1 MNINLRRLAMWLV
14 IVLLLL
20 ISFSLFQTQRTR
32 SRDISFSQL
41 LEENG
46 QGHMRNVVN
55 QMPEIHTNLP
65 EDQRPGSQDTSLSQ
79 LLTEVDQNKVGDV
92 VIQTSRIHYVSSEG
106 QITTASQD
114 ISFSQLLTEVDQNH
128 VRDVVIQGP
137 EIHGTFT
144 NGSSFQ
150 TYAPNDPTLVSRL
163 YNGKVSITAKPPG
176 DNVPWFVSLLVSWL
190 PFIALIGVWIF
201 LSRQMQGGAG
211 KAMGFGKSR
220 AKMLTEAHGRVTFE
234 DVAGVDEAKQDLQEI
249 VEFLRDPG
257 KYQRLGG
264 RIPRGVLLVGPPGTG
279 KTLIARA
286 VAGEANVPFFT
297 INGSE
302 FVEMFVGVGAAR
314 VRDMFEQAKKNA
326 PCIIFIDEIDAVGRH
341 RGAGLGGGND
351 EREQTLNQLLVEMD
365 GFEANEGII
374 LIAATNRPDVL
385 DPALLRPGR
394 FDRQVIVPNPDV
406 VGREQILKV
415 HVRKVPLAPDVEL
428 KTVAR
433 GTPGFS
439 GADLMNLVN
448 EAALL
453 AARRT
458 KRFVTMSEFED
469 AKDKVM
475 MGAERRSMVMTEDE
489 KMLTAYHE
497 GGHAIVGLNVIA
509 TDPIHKA
516 TIIPRGRAL
525 GMVMQLPERD
535 KLSMSLEQMTSRLAI
550 MMGGRVAEELV
561 FGREKVTSGAASD
574 IEQATRLARMM
585 VTRWG
590 LSEELGTVSYGENQ
604 DEVFLGM
611 SVSRTQNAS
620 EATVQKIDSEIRRL
634 VEEGYNEATKILTE
648 QRADLEA
655 LAKGLL
661 EYETLSGDE
670 IQDLLKGKKPNR
682 ESVLEP
688 TTPRTSAVPPAGKPR
703 PRPDPDAGLEPQPQ
717 A

>member
-1 MNINLRRLAMWLV
+1 MNANLRNFALWV
-14 IVLLLL
+14 IIVLLLL
-20 ISFSLFQTQRTR
+20 ALFTLFQNPGQRA
-32 SRDISFSQL
+32 S
-41 LEENG
+41 
-46 QGHMRNVVN
+46 
-55 QMPEIHTNLP
+55 
-65 EDQRPGSQDTSLSQ
+65 
-79 LLTEVDQNKVGDV
+79 
-92 VIQTSRIHYVSSEG
+92 
-106 QITTASQD
+106 SQD

-128 VRDVVIQGP
+128 VRDVVIQGQ

-150 TYAPNDPTLVSRL
+150 TYAPNDPTLVKRL
-163 YNGKVSITAKPPG
+163 YDGKVSITAKPPG

-257 KYQRLGG
+257 KFQRLGG

-297 INGSE
+297 ISGSD
-302 FVEMFVGVGAAR
+302 FVEMFVGVGASR

-365 GFEANEGII
+365 GFEANEGVI

-394 FDRQVIVPNPDV
+394 FDRQVVVPNPDV
-406 VGREQILKV
+406 GGREQILKV
-415 HVRKVPLAPDVEL
+415 HVRKVPLAPDVNL
-428 KTVAR
+428 KIIAR

-448 EAALL
+448 EAALT
-453 AARRT
+453 AARRN
-458 KRFVTMSEFED
+458 KRMVTQAEFEE

-475 MGAERRSMVMTEDE
+475 MGAERKSLVMSEEE

-497 GGHAIVGLNVIA
+497 AGHAIVGLNVPAGI
-509 TDPIHKA
+509 PVHKA
-516 TIIPRGRAL
+516 TIIPRGRAM
-525 GMVMQLPERD
+525 GMVKFLPEGDRY
-535 KLSMSLEQMTSRLAI
+535 SMKYKEFTSQLAVA
-550 MMGGRVAEELV
+550 MGGRVAEEIT
-561 FGREKVTSGAASD
+561 FGKDNITSGASSD
-574 IEQATRLARMM
+574 IQQATKMAKAM
-585 VTRWG
+585 VTQLG
-590 LSEELGTVSYGENQ
+590 YSDELGTVAYGDNQ
-604 DEVFLGM
+604 EEVFLGM
-611 SVSRTQNAS
+611 SMGRQQNIS
-620 EATVQKIDSEIRRL
+620 EATAQKIDAEVRRL
-634 VEEGYNEATKILTE
+634 VDEGYETARRILTE
-648 QRADLEA
+648 KKKDFET
-655 LAKGLL
+655 LAQALL
-661 EYETLSGDE
+661 EYETLTGEE
-670 IQDLLKGKKPNR
+670 ITDVINGKKPNR

-688 TTPRTSAVPPAGKPR
+688 TGPRTSAVPPAGKSR

>member
-1 MNINLRRLAMWLV
+1 MNANLRNFALWV
-14 IVLLLL
+14 IIVLLLL
-20 ISFSLFQTQRTR
+20 ALFTLFNSSGQHATAQDITFS
-32 SRDISFSQL
+32 
-41 LEENG
+41 E
-46 QGHMRNVVN
+46 
-55 QMPEIHTNLP
+55 
-65 EDQRPGSQDTSLSQ
+65 
-79 LLTEVDQNKVGDV
+79 LLTKVDQ
-92 VIQTSRIHYVSSEG
+92 G
-106 QITTASQD
+106 Q
-114 ISFSQLLTEVDQNH
+114 
-128 VRDVVIQGP
+128 VRDVQIQGQ
-137 EIHGTFT
+137 EIKGTFT
-144 NGSSFQ
+144 NNTAFQ
-150 TYAPNDPTLVSRL
+150 TYAPNDPNLVKHL
-163 YNGKVSITAKPPG
+163 YDKQVSITAKPPG
-176 DNVPWFVSLLVSWL
+176 DNVPGFVSLLVSWL
-190 PFIALIGVWIF
+190 PFIALLGVWIF

-257 KYQRLGG
+257 KFQRLGG

-297 INGSE
+297 ISGSD
-302 FVEMFVGVGAAR
+302 FVEMFVGVGASR

-365 GFEANEGII
+365 GFEANEGVI

-394 FDRQVIVPNPDV
+394 FDRQVVVPNPDV

-415 HVRKVPLAPDVEL
+415 HVRKVPLAPDINL
-428 KTVAR
+428 KTIAR

-448 EAALL
+448 EAALT
-453 AARRT
+453 AARRN
-458 KRFVTMSEFED
+458 KRMVTQAEFEE

-475 MGAERRSMVMTEDE
+475 MGAERKSLVMTEEE

-497 GGHAIVGLNVIA
+497 GGHAIVTLNVPSA
-509 TDPIHKA
+509 DPIHKA

-525 GMVMQLPERD
+525 GMVMRLPERD
-535 KLSMSLEQMTSRLAI
+535 QLSMSLQQMTSLLAI
-550 MMGGRVAEELV
+550 SMGGRVAEELI

-574 IEQATRLARMM
+574 IEQATRLARAM

-590 LSEELGTVSYGENQ
+590 LSEELGTVAYGENQ

-634 VEEGYNEATKILTE
+634 VEEGRSEATRILTE
-648 QRADLEA
+648 RRADLEE

-661 EYETLSGDE
+661 EFETLTGEE
-670 IQDLLKGKKPNR
+670 IVDLLKGKKPNR

-688 TTPRTSAVPPAGKPR
+688 TTPRASAVPPAGRPR
-703 PRPDPDAGLEPQPQ
+703 PRPDPGLEPQPQ
-717 A
+717 PQG

>member
-1 MNINLRRLAMWLV
+1 MNANLRNFALWV
-14 IVLLLL
+14 IIVLLLL
-20 ISFSLFQTQRTR
+20 ALFTLFQNPGQRT
-32 SRDISFSQL
+32 S
-41 LEENG
+41 
-46 QGHMRNVVN
+46 
-55 QMPEIHTNLP
+55 
-65 EDQRPGSQDTSLSQ
+65 
-79 LLTEVDQNKVGDV
+79 
-92 VIQTSRIHYVSSEG
+92 
-106 QITTASQD
+106 SQD

-190 PFIALIGVWIF
+190 PFIALIGVWVF

-297 INGSE
+297 ISGSD
-302 FVEMFVGVGAAR
+302 FVEMFVGVGASR

-365 GFEANEGII
+365 GFEANEGVI

-394 FDRQVIVPNPDV
+394 FDRQVVVPNPDV

-415 HVRKVPLAPDVEL
+415 HVRKVPLAPDINL
-428 KTVAR
+428 KTIAR

-448 EAALL
+448 EAALT
-453 AARRT
+453 AARRN
-458 KRFVTMSEFED
+458 KRMVTQAEFEE

-475 MGAERRSMVMTEDE
+475 MGAERKSLVMTEEE

-535 KLSMSLEQMTSRLAI
+535 KLSMSREQMTSRLAI

-561 FGREKVTSGAASD
+561 FGKEKVTSGASSD

-590 LSEELGTVSYGENQ
+590 LSEALGTVSYGENQ

-620 EATVQKIDSEIRRL
+620 EATVQKIDIEIRRF
-634 VEEGYNEATKILTE
+634 VEEGYNEATRILTE
-648 QRADLEA
+648 KRADLEA

-661 EYETLSGDE
+661 EFETLSGDE

-688 TTPRTSAVPPAGKPR
+688 TGPRTSAVPPAGKPR

>member
-1 MNINLRRLAMWLV
+1 MNANLRNFALWV
-14 IVLLLL
+14 IIVLLLL
-20 ISFSLFQTQRTR
+20 ALFTLFQNPSQRT
-32 SRDISFSQL
+32 S
-41 LEENG
+41 
-46 QGHMRNVVN
+46 
-55 QMPEIHTNLP
+55 
-65 EDQRPGSQDTSLSQ
+65 
-79 LLTEVDQNKVGDV
+79 
-92 VIQTSRIHYVSSEG
+92 
-106 QITTASQD
+106 SQD
-114 ISFSQLLTEVDQNH
+114 ISFSQLLNEVEKGS
-128 VRDVVIQGP
+128 VRDVLIQGP

-144 NGSSFQ
+144 DGRSFQ
-150 TYAPNDPTLVSRL
+150 TYAPNDPTLIQRL
-163 YNGKVSITAKPPG
+163 YGKGVAITARPQG
-176 DNVPWFVSLLVSWL
+176 DSVPWFVSLLVSWL

-201 LSRQMQGGAG
+201 LSRQMQGAGG
-211 KAMGFGKSR
+211 KALGFGKSR
-220 AKMLTEAHGRVTFE
+220 AKLLTEAHGRVTFE
-234 DVAGVDEAKQDLQEI
+234 DVAGVDEAKSDLQEI

-257 KYQRLGG
+257 KFQRLGG
-264 RIPRGVLLVGPPGTG
+264 KIPRGVLLVGPPGTG

-297 INGSE
+297 ISGSD
-302 FVEMFVGVGAAR
+302 FVEMFVGVGASR

-365 GFEANEGII
+365 GFETNEGII

-394 FDRQVIVPNPDV
+394 FDRQVVVPNPDV

-415 HVRKVPLAPDVEL
+415 HVRKVPLAPDVNL
-428 KTVAR
+428 KTIAR

-439 GADLMNLVN
+439 GADLANLIN
-448 EAALL
+448 EAALM
-453 AARRT
+453 AARRN
-458 KRFVTMSEFED
+458 KRMVTQAEFED

-475 MGAERRSMVMTEDE
+475 MGAERKSLVMTEEE

-497 GGHAIVGLNVIA
+497 GGHAILALNVKA
-509 TDPIHKA
+509 TDPVHKA

-535 KLSMSLEQMTSRLAI
+535 KLSMTYEQMTSRLAI
-550 MMGGRVAEELV
+550 MMGGRVAEEMI
-561 FGREKVTSGAASD
+561 FGQDKVTSGAQSD

-590 LSEELGTVSYGENQ
+590 FSPELGAVSYGENQ

-611 SVSRTQNAS
+611 SVARQQNVS
-620 EATVQKIDSEIRRL
+620 EATAQKIDTEVKRL
-634 VEEGYNEATKILTE
+634 VEEGHAEARRILE
-648 QRADLEA
+648 AKRNDLET

-661 EYETLSGDE
+661 EFETLTGDE
-670 IQDLLKGKKPNR
+670 IIDLLAGKKPTR
-682 ESVLEP
+682 ESVIEP
-688 TTPRTSAVPPAGKPR
+688 QTPRTSAVPPAGKAR
-703 PRPDPDAGLEPQPQ
+703 PRPDAPPGPMEPQPQ

>member
-1 MNINLRRLAMWLV
+1 MLPRILARLKGRDPRDHEGRSMNANLRNFALWV
-14 IVLLLL
+14 IIVLLLL
-20 ISFSLFQTQRTR
+20 ALFTLFQNPGQRT
-32 SRDISFSQL
+32 S
-41 LEENG
+41 
-46 QGHMRNVVN
+46 
-55 QMPEIHTNLP
+55 
-65 EDQRPGSQDTSLSQ
+65 
-79 LLTEVDQNKVGDV
+79 
-92 VIQTSRIHYVSSEG
+92 
-106 QITTASQD
+106 SQD
-114 ISFSQLLTEVDQNH
+114 ISFSQLLTEVDASH

-150 TYAPNDPTLVSRL
+150 TYAPNDPTLVKRL
-163 YNGKVSITAKPPG
+163 YDGKVSITAKPPG

-257 KYQRLGG
+257 KFQRLGG

-297 INGSE
+297 ISGSD
-302 FVEMFVGVGAAR
+302 FVEMFVGVGASR

-365 GFEANEGII
+365 GFEANEGVI

-394 FDRQVIVPNPDV
+394 FDRQVVVPNPDV

-415 HVRKVPLAPDVEL
+415 HVRKVPLAPDINL
-428 KTVAR
+428 KTIAR

-448 EAALL
+448 EAALT
-453 AARRT
+453 AARRN
-458 KRFVTMSEFED
+458 KRMVTQAEFEE

-475 MGAERRSMVMTEDE
+475 MGAERKSLVMTEEE
-489 KMLTAYHE
+489 KLLTAYHE
-497 GGHAIVGLNVIA
+497 GGHAIVGLNVVA

-550 MMGGRVAEELV
+550 MMGGRVAEELI
-561 FGREKVTSGAASD
+561 FGREKVTSGASSD

-590 LSEELGTVSYGENQ
+590 LSEQLGTVSYGENQ

-620 EATVQKIDSEIRRL
+620 EATVQKIDTEIRRF
-634 VEEGYNEATKILTE
+634 VEEGYNEATRILTE
-648 QRADLEA
+648 KRADLEA

-661 EYETLSGDE
+661 EFETLSGDE
-670 IQDLLKGKKPNR
+670 IADLLKGKKPNR

-688 TTPRTSAVPPAGKPR
+688 STPRTSAVPPAGKPR
-703 PRPDPDAGLEPQPQ
+703 PRPDPDPGLEPQPQ

>member
-1 MNINLRRLAMWLV
+1 MNANLRNFALWV
-14 IVLLLL
+14 IIVLLLL
-20 ISFSLFQTQRTR
+20 ALFTLFQNPGQRT
-32 SRDISFSQL
+32 S
-41 LEENG
+41 
-46 QGHMRNVVN
+46 
-55 QMPEIHTNLP
+55 
-65 EDQRPGSQDTSLSQ
+65 
-79 LLTEVDQNKVGDV
+79 
-92 VIQTSRIHYVSSEG
+92 
-106 QITTASQD
+106 SQD
-114 ISFSQLLTEVDQNH
+114 ISFSQLLTEVDQGH

-150 TYAPNDPTLVSRL
+150 TYAPNDPTLVKRL
-163 YNGKVSITAKPPG
+163 YDGKVQITAKPPG

-257 KYQRLGG
+257 KFQRLGG

-297 INGSE
+297 ISGSD
-302 FVEMFVGVGAAR
+302 FVEMFVGVGASR

-365 GFEANEGII
+365 GFEANEGVI

-394 FDRQVIVPNPDV
+394 FDRQVVVPNPDV
-406 VGREQILKV
+406 GGREQILKV
-415 HVRKVPLAPDVEL
+415 HVRKVPLAPDVNL
-428 KTVAR
+428 KIIAR

-448 EAALL
+448 EAALT
-453 AARRT
+453 AARRN
-458 KRFVTMSEFED
+458 KRMVTQSEFEE
-469 AKDKVM
+469 AKDKVL
-475 MGAERRSMVMTEDE
+475 MGAERKSLVMSEEE

-497 GGHAIVGLNVIA
+497 AGHAIVGLNVPAGI
-509 TDPIHKA
+509 PVHKA
-516 TIIPRGRAL
+516 TIIPRGRAM
-525 GMVMQLPERD
+525 GMVKFLPEGDRY
-535 KLSMSLEQMTSRLAI
+535 SMKYKEFTSQLAVA
-550 MMGGRVAEELV
+550 MGGRVAEEIT
-561 FGREKVTSGAASD
+561 FGKDSITSGASGD
-574 IEQATRLARMM
+574 IQQATKMAKAM
-585 VTRWG
+585 VTQFG
-590 LSEELGTVSYGENQ
+590 YSDELGTVAYGDNQ
-604 DEVFLGM
+604 EEVFLGM
-611 SVSRTQNAS
+611 SMGRQQNVSESTA
-620 EATVQKIDSEIRRL
+620 QKIDAEVRRL
-634 VEEGYNEATKILTE
+634 VDEGYQTARQILTE
-648 QRADLEA
+648 KKRDFET
-655 LAKGLL
+655 LAQALL
-661 EYETLSGDE
+661 EYETLTGEE
-670 IQDLLKGKKPNR
+670 ITDVINGKKPNR

-688 TTPRTSAVPPAGKPR
+688 IGPRTSAVPPAGRPR
-703 PRPDPDAGLEPQPQ
+703 PRPDPDPGLEPQPQ

>member
-1 MNINLRRLAMWLV
+1 
-14 IVLLLL
+14 
-20 ISFSLFQTQRTR
+20 
-32 SRDISFSQL
+32 
-41 LEENG
+41 
-46 QGHMRNVVN
+46 MR
-55 QMPEIHTNLP
+55 
-65 EDQRPGSQDTSLSQ
+65 
-79 LLTEVDQNKVGDV
+79 
-92 VIQTSRIHYVSSEG
+92 
-106 QITTASQD
+106 
-114 ISFSQLLTEVDQNH
+114 
-128 VRDVVIQGP
+128 
-137 EIHGTFT
+137 
-144 NGSSFQ
+144 
-150 TYAPNDPTLVSRL
+150 PNDPTLVQRL
-163 YNGKVSITAKPPG
+163 YGKGVTITARPLQ

-201 LSRQMQGGAG
+201 LSRQMQGAGG
-211 KAMGFGKSR
+211 KALGFGKSR
-220 AKMLTEAHGRVTFE
+220 AKLLTEAHGRVTFE

-257 KYQRLGG
+257 KFQRLGG

-279 KTLIARA
+279 KTLLARA
-286 VAGEANVPFFT
+286 IAGEANVPFFT
-297 INGSE
+297 ISGSD
-302 FVEMFVGVGAAR
+302 FVEMFVGVGASR

-394 FDRQVIVPNPDV
+394 FDRQVVVPNPDV

-415 HVRKVPLAPDVEL
+415 HVRKVPLAPDVNL

-448 EAALL
+448 EAALM
-453 AARRT
+453 AARRN
-458 KRFVTMSEFED
+458 KRMVTQIEFED

-475 MGAERRSMVMTEDE
+475 MGAERKSLVMTEEE
-489 KMLTAYHE
+489 KLLTAYHE
-497 GGHAIVGLNVIA
+497 GGHAIVALNVKA
-509 TDPIHKA
+509 TDPVHKA

-561 FGREKVTSGAASD
+561 FGRDKVTSGAASD
-574 IEQATRLARMM
+574 IEQATKLARMM

-590 LSEELGTVSYGENQ
+590 LSERARHGRLRREPGRGLPRLLGGAPAEHLGVDRAEDRYGNPAPGRGG
-604 DEVFLGM
+604 LPGGATT
-611 SVSRTQNAS
+611 SSPPSATSSSCSPRACSNSRRCPATRSRTSSTAS
-620 EATVQKIDSEIRRL
+620 
-634 VEEGYNEATKILTE
+634 G
-648 QRADLEA
+648 RA
-655 LAKGLL
+655 AK
-661 EYETLSGDE
+661 
-670 IQDLLKGKKPNR
+670 
-682 ESVLEP
+682 SVIEP
-688 TTPRTSAVPPAGKPR
+688 STPRSSAVPNAGKPR
-703 PRPDPDAGLEPQPQ
+703 PRPDTGGMEPQPQ

>member
-1 MNINLRRLAMWLV
+1 MNANLRNFALWV
-14 IVLLLL
+14 IIVLLLL
-20 ISFSLFQTQRTR
+20 ALFTLFQNPGQR
-32 SRDISFSQL
+32 
-41 LEENG
+41 
-46 QGHMRNVVN
+46 
-55 QMPEIHTNLP
+55 
-65 EDQRPGSQDTSLSQ
+65 
-79 LLTEVDQNKVGDV
+79 
-92 VIQTSRIHYVSSEG
+92 
-106 QITTASQD
+106 TASQD
-114 ISFSQLLTEVDQNH
+114 IPFSQLLSEVDQNH

-150 TYAPNDPTLVSRL
+150 TYAPSDPTLVKRL
-163 YNGKVSITAKPPG
+163 YDSKVSITAKPPG

-257 KYQRLGG
+257 KFQRLGG

-297 INGSE
+297 ISGSD
-302 FVEMFVGVGAAR
+302 FVEMFVGVGASR

-365 GFEANEGII
+365 GFEANEGVI

-394 FDRQVIVPNPDV
+394 FDRQVVVPNPDV
-406 VGREQILKV
+406 GGREQILKV
-415 HVRKVPLAPDVEL
+415 HVRKVPLAPDVNL
-428 KTVAR
+428 KIIAR

-448 EAALL
+448 EAALT
-453 AARRT
+453 AARRN
-458 KRFVTMSEFED
+458 KRMVTQSEFEE

-475 MGAERRSMVMTEDE
+475 MGAERKSLVMSEEE

-497 GGHAIVGLNVIA
+497 AGHAIVGLNVPAGI
-509 TDPIHKA
+509 PVHKA
-516 TIIPRGRAL
+516 TIIPRGRAM
-525 GMVMQLPERD
+525 GMVKFLPEGDRY
-535 KLSMSLEQMTSRLAI
+535 SMKYKEFTSQLAVA
-550 MMGGRVAEELV
+550 MGGRVAEEIT
-561 FGREKVTSGAASD
+561 FGKENITSGASSD
-574 IEQATRLARMM
+574 IQQATKMAKAM
-585 VTRWG
+585 VTQLG
-590 LSEELGTVSYGENQ
+590 YSDELGTVAYGDNQ
-604 DEVFLGM
+604 EEVFLGM
-611 SVSRTQNAS
+611 SMGRQQNVS
-620 EATVQKIDSEIRRL
+620 EATAQKIDAEVRRL
-634 VEEGYNEATKILTE
+634 VDEGYQTARRILTE
-648 QRADLEA
+648 KKEA
-655 LAKGLL
+655 FELTAQALL

-670 IQDLLKGKKPNR
+670 IIDLINGKKPNR
-682 ESVLEP
+682 ESVIEP
-688 TTPRTSAVPPAGKPR
+688 TGPRTSAVPPAGKPR